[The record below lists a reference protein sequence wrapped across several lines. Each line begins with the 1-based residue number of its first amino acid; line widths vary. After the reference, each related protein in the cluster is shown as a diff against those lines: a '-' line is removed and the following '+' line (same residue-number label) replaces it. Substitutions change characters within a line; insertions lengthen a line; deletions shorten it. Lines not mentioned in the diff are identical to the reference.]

1 MDAIT
6 MAFGMHNV
14 PPNDHEKAFCEMY
27 QVLKKDT
34 GKLAILEFSEHMDNH
49 GILGRIAKLFIWYV
63 PLWNL

>member
-1 MDAIT
+1 MGAIT
-6 MAFGMHNV
+6 MAFGMRNV
-14 PPNDHEKAFCEMY
+14 PPNDREKAFCEMY

-63 PLWNL
+63 PSWNL